1 MAECCH
7 HHEHDHGAPAAPAVK
22 ASTLAAAAG
31 IYTCPMHPEVRR
43 QGPGACPFCGMALEP
58 LDPRA
63 AADDSEQRDFTR
75 RFAVAAA
82 LTIPLLVLAMGPMLW
97 PALALPGALGGWLQ
111 LALATPVVA
120 WAGLPVFVRARD
132 SLRARSPNMFT
143 LIALGTGAAYVA
155 SVTALLLSGGIAGGD
170 HGHGGPALYFESA
183 AVIITLVLLG
193 QLLELRARGR
203 ASGAIRELLELAPPT
218 AIRLE
223 AEGEREVALDSV
235 TAGDR
240 LRVRPGAKV
249 PVDGRIESGTSTVDE
264 SMLTGEPLPVDKTTG
279 DVVTAGTLNG
289 SGSFVMIAERTGGD
303 TVLARM
309 IELVAAAQRSRA
321 PMQKLADRVAARFV
335 PAVVAIAIAS
345 FVAWMALAP
354 APAFGRAL
362 LAAVSVLIIACPC
375 ALGLATPMSVL
386 VATAR
391 AAHAGVL
398 FRDAE
403 AIEALAA
410 VDTVVVDKTGT
421 LTVGR
426 PRLLR
431 VAPAE
436 GFDEATVLRL
446 AAAVERSSEHPLA
459 RAIVEEAER
468 RVLTVPDAIG
478 FQAAVG
484 QGAAATVEGRNVVV
498 GNGAHVSTAGIE
510 LGALDAAKSAAEESA
525 NTCVYVAVDGRAAGL
540 LAIGD
545 AVRASS
551 VEAVA
556 ALRAESID
564 VLMAT
569 GDAWPAAAAIAREVG
584 IDRIEAGMSP
594 QGKIDLVTRLR
605 EAGRVVAMT
614 GDGINDAPALA
625 AADVGM
631 AMGTGSDAAI
641 EAAKVTLVA
650 GDLAAI
656 ARARR
661 LSRVTVRNMRENLFL
676 ALVYN
681 SLAIPIAA
689 GVLYPLTG
697 LLLSP
702 MLAGAA
708 MTVSSL
714 SVIGNALRLG
724 RA

>member
-7 HHEHDHGAPAAPAVK
+7 HHEHEHGKPAAAPR
-22 ASTLAAAAG
+22 TLAAVAG
-31 IYTCPMHPEVRR
+31 IYTCPMHPEIRQ
-43 QGPGACPFCGMALEP
+43 QGPGPCPLCGMALEP

-63 AADDSEQRDFTR
+63 AADDSEQKDFTR
-75 RFAVAAA
+75 RLAVAAA
-82 LTIPLLVLAMGPMLW
+82 LTSPLLVLAMGGMLI
-97 PALALPGALGGWLQ
+97 PALSLPRGLSGWLQ

-120 WAGLPVFVRARD
+120 WAGLPVFVRAWE
-132 SLRARSPNMFT
+132 SLRMRSPNMFT
-143 LIALGTGAAYVA
+143 LIALGTGAAYLA
-155 SVTALLLSGGIAGGD
+155 STASLLMAGAGGGD
-170 HGHGGPALYFESA
+170 HAHGGPDLYFESA

-203 ASGAIRELLELAPPT
+203 ASGAIRELLDLAPPT
-218 AIRLE
+218 AVRVDGDGESEVPLE
-223 AEGEREVALDSV
+223 TVV
-235 TAGDR
+235 AGDR
-240 LRVRPGAKV
+240 LRVRPGTKI
-249 PVDGRIESGTSTVDE
+249 PVDGRIESGASTVDE
-264 SMLTGEPLPVDKTTG
+264 SMLTGEPLPIDKGPGDRVTG
-279 DVVTAGTLNG
+279 GTLNS
-289 SGSFVMIAERTGGD
+289 SGSFVMIAEHTGGD

-335 PAVVAIAIAS
+335 PGVVAIAIAS
-345 FVAWMALAP
+345 FVAWIVLAP
-354 APAFGRAL
+354 SPAFGRAL

-375 ALGLATPMSVL
+375 ALGLATPMSIL

-421 LTVGR
+421 LTAGR
-426 PRLLR
+426 PRVRAVHL
-431 VAPAE
+431 AADA
-436 GFDEATVLRL
+436 DETTVLAL
-446 AAAVERSSEHPLA
+446 AAAVERGSEHPLA

-468 RVLTVPDAIG
+468 RNIAIPAAIA
-478 FQAAVG
+478 FRAAVG
-484 QGAAATVEGRNVVV
+484 AGAAATVDGREVVV
-498 GNGAHVSTAGIE
+498 GSQSHLAATGVDLTSFETATAAAQANGH
-510 LGALDAAKSAAEESA
+510 
-525 NTCVYVAVDGRAAGL
+525 TCVYVSRDGRATGL
-540 LAIGD
+540 VAIGD
-545 AVRASS
+545 AVRTTSA
-551 VEAVA
+551 EAVS
-556 ALRAESID
+556 ALRSEGIE
-564 VLMAT
+564 VVMAT
-569 GDAWPAAAAIAREVG
+569 GDSLPAATAIGREVG
-584 IDRIEAGMSP
+584 IERIEAGLSP
-594 QGKIDLVTRLR
+594 EGKIELVRRLR
-605 EAGRVVAMT
+605 GAGRVVAMT

-631 AMGTGSDAAI
+631 AMGTGTDAAI

-661 LSRVTVRNMRENLFL
+661 LSHATVRNMRENLFL
-676 ALVYN
+676 AFVYN
-681 SLAIPIAA
+681 ALAIPIAA
-689 GVLYPLTG
+689 GALYPFTG

-714 SVIGNALRLG
+714 SVITNALRLR

>member
-7 HHEHDHGAPAAPAVK
+7 HHPQGHGAQAAPAVK
-22 ASTLAAAAG
+22 ASPLAAAAG
-31 IYTCPMHPEVRR
+31 IYTCPMHLEVR
-43 QGPGACPFCGMALEP
+43 QEGPGTCPLCGMALEP

-63 AADDSEQRDFTR
+63 AADDTEQRDFTR
-75 RFAVAAA
+75 RFVVAAA
-82 LTIPLLVLAMGPMLW
+82 LTLPLLVLAMGPMLW

-143 LIALGTGAAYVA
+143 LIALGTGAAYLA
-155 SVTALLLSGGIAGGD
+155 SLAALLLSGTSGGGHD
-170 HGHGGPALYFESA
+170 HGGPALYFESA

-203 ASGAIRELLELAPPT
+203 ASGAIRELLDLAPPT
-218 AIRLE
+218 AIRIE
-223 AEGEREVALDSV
+223 TDAEREVPLDSV
-235 TAGDR
+235 AAGDR
-240 LRVRPGAKV
+240 LRVRPGAKI
-249 PVDGRIESGTSTVDE
+249 PVDGRIESGASTIDE

-279 DVVTAGTLNG
+279 DSVTGGTLNG
-289 SGSFVMIAERTGGD
+289 SGSFVMVAERTGGD

-335 PAVVAIAIAS
+335 PAVVAIAIAA

-375 ALGLATPMSVL
+375 ALGLATPMSIL

-426 PRLLR
+426 PRLLN
-431 VAPAE
+431 VAAAP
-436 GFDEATVLRL
+436 GFDEAGVLRL

-468 RVLTVPDAIG
+468 RALAVASAEG
-478 FQAAVG
+478 FQATVG
-484 QGAAATVEGRNVVV
+484 QGARASVEGRDVVV
-498 GNGAHVSTAGIE
+498 GSGAHLAAAGVE
-510 LGALDAAKSAAEESA
+510 LTDLAAAKAAADDSG
-525 NTCVYVAVDGRAAGL
+525 NTCVYVAVDGRIAGL

-545 AVRASS
+545 TVRASS
-551 VEAVA
+551 ADAVA
-556 ALRAESID
+556 ALRAEGID
-564 VLMAT
+564 VVMAT
-569 GDAWPAAAAIAREVG
+569 GDALPAATAIAREVG
-584 IDRIEAGMSP
+584 IDRVEAGMSP

-605 EAGRVVAMT
+605 AAGRVVAMT

-631 AMGTGSDAAI
+631 AMGTGTDAAI

-661 LSRVTVRNMRENLFL
+661 MSRATVRNMRENLFL
-676 ALVYN
+676 AFIYN
-681 SLAIPIAA
+681 ALAIPVAA
-689 GVLYPLTG
+689 GALYPFTG

-708 MTVSSL
+708 MTTSSL
-714 SVIGNALRLG
+714 SVIGNALRL
-724 RA
+724 RAA

>member
-7 HHEHDHGAPAAPAVK
+7 HHEHGHGPAAGRTSP
-22 ASTLAAAAG
+22 LAAAAG
-31 IYTCPMHPEVRR
+31 IYTCPMHPEVR
-43 QGPGACPFCGMALEP
+43 QEGPGPCPLCGMALEP

-63 AADDSEQRDFTR
+63 AADDGEQKDFTR
-75 RFAVAAA
+75 RFVVAAT
-82 LTIPLLVLAMGPMLW
+82 LTVPLLVLAMGPMLSA
-97 PALALPGALGGWLQ
+97 ALALPGTIGGWLQ
-111 LALATPVVA
+111 LVLATPVVA

-143 LIALGTGAAYVA
+143 LIALGTGTAYVA
-155 SVTALLLSGGIAGGD
+155 SVVALVLGGG
-170 HGHGGPALYFESA
+170 HGHGGPDLYFESA

-193 QLLELRARGR
+193 QILELRARGR
-203 ASGAIRELLELAPPT
+203 ASGAIRELLDLAPPT
-218 AIRLE
+218 AIRLDTD
-223 AEGEREVALDSV
+223 GEREVPLDSV
-235 TAGDR
+235 AVGDR
-240 LRVRPGAKV
+240 LRVKPGTKI
-249 PVDGRIESGTSTVDE
+249 PVDGRIETGSSSIDE
-264 SMLTGEPLPVDKTTG
+264 SMLTGEPLPVDKTEGDGVTG
-279 DVVTAGTLNG
+279 GTLNG
-289 SGSFVMIAERTGGD
+289 SGSFVMVAERTGGD

-335 PAVVAIAIAS
+335 PAVVAIAITS
-345 FVAWMALAP
+345 FIAWMVLAP
-354 APAFGRAL
+354 APAFGSAL

-375 ALGLATPMSVL
+375 ALGLATPMSIL

-431 VAPAE
+431 VASAP
-436 GFDEATVLRL
+436 GGDENTLLAL
-446 AAAVERSSEHPLA
+446 AASVERSSEHPLA

-468 RVLTVPDAIG
+468 RALAIPASSG
-478 FQAAVG
+478 FRASVG
-484 QGAAATVEGRNVVV
+484 AGAAATVGEREILV
-498 GNGAHVSTAGIE
+498 GSKAHLATTGIDVAVLE
-510 LGALDAAKSAAEESA
+510 SAASDAAASGQ
-525 NTCVYVAVDGRAAGL
+525 TCVYVAVAGRPAGL

-545 AVRASS
+545 AVRETSAD
-551 VEAVA
+551 AVA
-556 ALRAESID
+556 ALRRDGIE
-564 VLMAT
+564 VVMAT
-569 GDAWPAAAAIAREVG
+569 GDALPAASAIAREVG
-584 IDRIEAGMSP
+584 IERVEAGMSP
-594 QGKIDLVTRLR
+594 QGKIDLVSRLR
-605 EAGRVVAMT
+605 SDGRVVAMT

-631 AMGTGSDAAI
+631 AMGTGTDAAI

-661 LSRVTVRNMRENLFL
+661 LSRATVGNMRENLFL
-676 ALVYN
+676 AFVYN
-681 SLAIPIAA
+681 ALAIPIAA
-689 GVLYPLTG
+689 GALYPFTG

-702 MLAGAA
+702 MIAGAA

-714 SVIGNALRLG
+714 SVIGNALRL
-724 RA
+724 RRT